1 MPIYKDFAGI
11 NICIYDPIEG
21 DSGAH
26 GTSTNIIGY
35 DPNKSS
41 FYTDNVV
48 AGSNISNL
56 TRTSEDNLLVILN
69 LHRNGVW
76 SYSSWSQTRA
86 SQCPLVRNQIKNN
99 NYSFYGPGEVVDIQ
113 GTNYRKR
120 YGKLEHK
127 IEPMVSSKF
136 RPVQYNFGF
145 MLKDDRL
152 AEFTLKAV
160 LANECG
166 FFTNDRMDELF
177 TVKQLTTDDYEQA
190 KAMYLDNAL
199 NNDTNPIDSIEL
211 VKYVENI
218 YPRESNAFLSRTKQR
233 DKYISGFWRTLR
245 EDRKY
250 PLGKEHRRLGSV
262 QGAKYD
268 IYDPNTP
275 VPNPSSW
282 CLDARDNFNEVLT
295 DFTIGFAGKTQ
306 FGVSGATS
314 VGTTISGT
322 PNVSFNRGFSL
333 GSGILQNSFSQ
344 FAYFDQLGKEP
355 KDGTNH
361 MKDAPTYYHRHA
373 TIIKTS
379 LYNPSGMEINSAGS
393 TIVSAYMFSGDAF
406 FNTPATRTVFNT
418 TPKGQRSVVTSS
430 RQPFYDTYGTYAE
443 HIKLLGKD
451 YTIVPEF
458 IISENIDFYLNAG
471 ASEKNLPL
479 LTVKGAKEGSDVPLE
494 NQTTQFVSPNTEL
507 PALNSDSSA
516 FYNTYSNSDFL
527 KMFDVVEV
535 DNKDTLEPSVLKLTC
550 KAIKKFRPHDG
561 FYPAARTVQMA
572 QQFYDSYSDLIKTEN
587 AGSQVY
593 YDPDTF
599 TSVNP
604 KRVEMQSASAWTAET
619 YSARLKPI
627 NTALFSPGILY
638 NTIRSGIACDWP
650 NIQAYYNYFTS
661 SVTNGFSSTSG
672 TIRTAHQGNY
682 STLVGEAFSQANLV
696 ADFHLIRPANTTS
709 SADYSDFGDSM
720 PYFHNRIPFEAI
732 TNPEGFLS
740 SYSIVDTEAHPSGNT
755 GLVNSMFPG
764 PNDSRYKLMANNFL
778 AEIPR
783 FFLKRK
789 RFSTFKSLRQGDPN
803 FGILNST
810 GSLYGM
816 RIKIRKSMQTIKQRK
831 VTDLDAAAAASTE
844 ARNIFLPQDDPS
856 ETESITMYS
865 RPSAF
870 GPATCGISAPHK
882 SDNDPILSTS
892 FLDNDEYNHING
904 YNFPFTPPY
913 YHGEAWCD
921 IIFLPPS
928 GSEGKLTIEQ
938 IFNNSRVFQ
947 LRFWQG
953 NNNEFGTKLVNALGS
968 TSVGSGIPSSVIE
981 GFLSGTM
988 DPGNISPNANAKGF
1002 ISAGMQFSLHPTS
1015 GSIKSPINYNAMQV
1029 SSSVNLL
1036 TKFGSK
1042 DDVNSFNLGP
1052 LTIETNVD
1060 NDNDARWFIQSKF
1073 ETPILNFNH
1082 ITENDLSDGSLVARA
1097 QEVIPRGMWHQ
1108 HGRIPA
1114 EDEGVFIEI
1123 SDIPQDWFEETK
1135 ITIYQS
1141 SWNDNTPGI
1150 VQSPVFPSSNEIKS
1164 LADLVGFPKNES
1176 IKMGEL
1182 AEKKTIKEAIVAIPF
1197 REVGG
1202 RRKYFELDRKD
1213 VDSALRSLSDTN
1225 GSESLFVGKSI
1236 VDQITTMRQYV
1247 FPPEMDF
1254 LADSNIDPFAMY
1266 IFEFKHELTKQ
1277 DLSDIW
1283 QNTMP
1288 DIGVTHELAETQ
1300 ISHEL
1305 LSNELLGTKRKL
1317 SNASRPILDDD
1328 QTLFDGEIQW
1338 MVFKVK
1344 QKANKS
1350 YNNLIYGNQKEEIG
1364 LSYNWPYDYFS
1375 LVELVK
1381 LEAEVELSDI
1391 QEQNETRKPRKI
1403 TSKRFRA
1410 ALRDSSED
1418 N

>member
-11 NICIYDPIEG
+11 NICIYDPIEDDDG
-21 DSGAH
+21 SFGVN
-26 GTSTNIIGY
+26 TNTIGY
-35 DPNKSS
+35 DRSTGKYYSDA
-41 FYTDNVV
+41 FIG
-48 AGSNISNL
+48 GSNSNIQPL
-56 TRTSEDNLLVILN
+56 TSPDDERVAVLIN

-99 NYSFYGPGEVVDIQ
+99 NYSFYGPGEVVNIQ

-160 LANECG
+160 LANECR
-166 FFTNDRMDELF
+166 FFTNDRMTELF
-177 TVKQLTTDDYEQA
+177 TSKLLTTDDYEQA

-211 VKYVENI
+211 IKYTENV
-218 YPRESNAFLSRTKQR
+218 YPKESNTFLSRTKQR
-233 DKYISGFWRTLR
+233 DTYVSGFWRSQRT
-245 EDRKY
+245 DRQY
-250 PLGKEHRRLGSV
+250 PLAKEHLTKRTNA
-262 QGAKYD
+262 QYF
-268 IYDPNTP
+268 IYEDNNIGQEFFLL
-275 VPNPSSW
+275 NPSSW
-282 CLDARDNFNEVLT
+282 CLDAKTGFGNQKNFL
-295 DFTIGFAGKTQ
+295 IGFDSAVGGANNT
-306 FGVSGATS
+306 GVAD
-314 VGTTISGT
+314 
-322 PNVSFNRGFSL
+322 

-344 FAYFDQLGKEP
+344 FAHFDQGGY
-355 KDGTNH
+355 GTASVNQISSKKFPF

-373 TIIKTS
+373 S
-379 LYNPSGMEINSAGS
+379 LSPASLFNPSGMSIDSSGLGTGVIPTAYLFGGDAEYNTPNTRTIFSTSPKGVR
-393 TIVSAYMFSGDAF
+393 TIVSSH
-406 FNTPATRTVFNT
+406 RE
-418 TPKGQRSVVTSS
+418 
-430 RQPFYDTYGTYAE
+430 PFYDTYARYAE
-443 HIKLLGKD
+443 HIRLIGKD

-458 IISENIDFYLNAG
+458 IISENINFYLNAG
-471 ASEKNLPL
+471 SSEKNLPL
-479 LTVKGAKEGSDVPLE
+479 LSVIGAKDSPDIPITGSDQL
-494 NQTTQFVSPNTEL
+494 VSPNTSL
-507 PALNSDSSA
+507 PKLTSDSNN
-516 FYNTYSNSDFL
+516 FYSTYSNSDFL
-527 KMFDVVEV
+527 KMFDIVEV
-535 DNKDTLEPSVLKLTC
+535 DNKDTVQPSVLKLTC

-561 FYPAARTVQMA
+561 FYPAVRTVQMA
-572 QQFYDSYSDLIKTEN
+572 QQFFDSYSSVIKTEN

-593 YDPDTF
+593 YDTF
-599 TSVNP
+599 VSTNP
-604 KRVEMQSASAWTAET
+604 KRVEMQTASAWIDAD
-619 YSARLKPI
+619 YPARLKPI

-650 NIQAYYNYFTS
+650 NIQSYYNYAS
-661 SVTNGFSSTSG
+661 ASVTNADAGGSIGIVKTPHTG
-672 TIRTAHQGNY
+672 LY
-682 STLVGEAFSQANLV
+682 STLVGEVLLQGGNHL
-696 ADFHLIRPANTTS
+696 DYHLIRPANQVS
-709 SADYSDFGDSM
+709 SAAYTTFSGSM

-732 TNPEGFLS
+732 VNPDDFLS
-740 SYSIVDTEAHPSGNT
+740 SYTVVDTEGHPSGNT
-755 GLVNSMFPG
+755 GLVNTLIPG

-803 FGILNST
+803 FGILNNT
-810 GSLYGM
+810 NNLYGM
-816 RIKIRKSMQTIKQRK
+816 RIKIRRSMETTRERRQTELLSGGTTQVVKN
-831 VTDLDAAAAASTE
+831 L
-844 ARNIFLPQDDPS
+844 FLPQDDKT
-856 ETESITMYS
+856 EKESITMYS

-870 GPATCGISAPHK
+870 GPATCGMSAPH
-882 SDNDPILSTS
+882 SHDSAATALSTT
-892 FLDNDEYNHING
+892 LIDNDEYNHLNG

-921 IIFLPPS
+921 VVFLPPS

-953 NNNEFGTKLVNALGS
+953 NNNEFGTKLKNDLVEQS
-968 TSVGSGIPSSVIE
+968 GSGIPTGSIQSLLDGDFGVAA
-981 GFLSGTM
+981 LGTPTNPDGM
-988 DPGNISPNANAKGF
+988 VA
-1002 ISAGMQFSLHPTS
+1002 AGMQFSLHPES
-1015 GSIKSPINYNAMQV
+1015 GSINSPINYNAMHV
-1029 SSSVNLL
+1029 SSSVNIL

-1082 ITENDLSDGSLVARA
+1082 IEQDDLGTKNVIDHSL
-1097 QEVIPRGMWHQ
+1097 IPRGLWHQ

-1123 SDIPQDWFEETK
+1123 ADIPQDWFEETK
-1135 ITIYQS
+1135 VNIYQA
-1141 SWNDNTPGI
+1141 SWNDSTPGL
-1150 VQSPVFPSSNEIKS
+1150 QSPVFPSSNKIKS

-1213 VDSALRSLSDTN
+1213 VDSALRSLGDTN
-1225 GSESLFVGKSI
+1225 ESESLSVGKSI
-1236 VDQITTMRQYV
+1236 VDQITAMRQYV

-1328 QTLFDGEIQW
+1328 QTLFDDEIQW

-1344 QKANKS
+1344 QRANKS
-1350 YNNLIYGNQKEEIG
+1350 YNNLIYGKQKEEIG